1 MLSLCYQPGRR
12 GGRRPFAMLHNL
24 ANDFGLRTIYVLVV
38 MCNSTQIHRRS
49 VKNVHLSILGCQ
61 SRKL

>member
-1 MLSLCYQPGRR
+1 
-12 GGRRPFAMLHNL
+12 MLHNL
-24 ANDFGLRTIYVLVV
+24 ANDFGLRTRYVLVV